1 MATLTV
7 RKLDDTVYHALGV
20 RARRNKRSL
29 EAEVRQILAEQ
40 VNQPVT
46 VDNIDQFLAELAEF
60 RHKNKDLNWPEED
73 SVALIRAIRDE
84 E

>member
-46 VDNIDQFLAELAEF
+46 VDNIDQFLAELAIF
-60 RHKNKDLNWPEED
+60 RDETKHLIRSDED